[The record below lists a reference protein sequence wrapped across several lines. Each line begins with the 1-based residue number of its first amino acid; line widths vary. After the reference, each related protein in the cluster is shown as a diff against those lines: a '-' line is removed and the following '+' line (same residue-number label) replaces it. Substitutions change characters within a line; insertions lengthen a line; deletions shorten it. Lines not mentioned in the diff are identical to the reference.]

1 MTHEVSQVEL
11 QQWLRQARRGSSPA
25 AMALWERFSPRMMS
39 LAKEMSGASEAG
51 DIVQGVFVALLQMP
65 ETQAKGV
72 QDVAAYLVVAT
83 RNACVNANR
92 ARARREVAVDALS
105 REAGGRSSGDREAK
119 NADGLHDA
127 MSRLEDEHREVV
139 LLRHVGQAATSRRS
153 ARPMVPVTA
162 CDPLSPSASSGS
174 PVCRN
179 AIGSRPAS
187 PATRRKR
194 RRVKKRR

>member
-139 LLRHVGQAATSRRS
+139 LLRHVGGLTFDQMALCLDEKRGTLASRYKR
-153 ARPMVPVTA
+153 ALEELLAMM
-162 CDPLSPSASSGS
+162 DASDGRT
-174 PVCRN
+174 VRVV
-179 AIGSRPAS
+179 RQEV
-187 PATRRKR
+187 RR
-194 RRVKKRR
+194 